1 MVVTGFE
8 KPVDRFVESGN
19 KSPPPGPWAVN
30 VPPPMRCM
38 EPAGAGAGAGLLRRA
53 APVPRGRSL
62 PAHRVQ
68 TTPGVPSRQCGR
80 RPRSEAHLPPPA
92 RHDMT
97 RTHIYQPRLGRHSG
111 CLASSPEQGV
121 ARSQRGPHP
130 GGGGGVWPASSLF
143 PALPKGLDIICLYC
157 WRVERE
163 LHDFSGE
170 SRFFSPSEWQ
180 LFFYPGPTSRSGAFL
195 TDPLV
200 QKQPVKLQ

>member
-19 KSPPPGPWAVN
+19 KSPPRPLGGECPSTHALHGTCRGWGWGWAVAEGGPR
-30 VPPPMRCM
+30 PPRQVA
-38 EPAGAGAGAGLLRRA
+38 AGAQGPDYPGRPLQTMRPSASVGS
-53 APVPRGRSL
+53 AP
-62 PAHRVQ
+62 
-68 TTPGVPSRQCGR
+68 
-80 RPRSEAHLPPPA
+80 PPPA

-111 CLASSPEQGV
+111 CIASSPEQGV